1 MPKQTDPRQDPDVPA
16 GMSIDMLKDLHLL
29 TRDGQLNADAR
40 RKLKLK
46 GDAFPA
52 ANVGRSHPDFG
63 TTMSEH
69 MELQA
74 GRAAEAAKQVR
85 VYMPERR
92 GAR

>member
-1 MPKQTDPRQDPDVPA
+1 MKKRSTFRRRRGSARPDIRNWSGHQSA
-16 GMSIDMLKDLHLL
+16 
-29 TRDGQLNADAR
+29 REDAR